1 MKEKSIDAR
10 IIPIL
15 CWSILVQ
22 IIFLLISAFSP
33 RFALRTDE
41 MRFALDLSSFISAL
55 ILILLLILL
64 LIPAIRSKINKTNFL
79 AVLFLLASITI
90 LARSIPPSLEKSGW
104 ISLIKGGINL
114 LRWDTTFYL
123 FIPLVF
129 IAWQYS
135 LREVVFYCIYI
146 TLLDILPFRI
156 FGEGDNFFFAIS
168 MMGNIV
174 RGFSLG
180 IIGWIA
186 YSLVDLQ
193 RSQQRELEAAN
204 RKLRKYALTAER
216 LAQSQERN
224 RIAREM
230 HDTLAHTLSGVAVQL
245 EAIKALFSKKPQQAK
260 QVLDRTL
267 ENTRHGLDETR
278 RALVDMRS
286 SAVETYGLKQAIENL
301 VISTAERGGFQSKVS
316 FPAGDVLLDEEASH
330 CIYRSVQEALENS
343 IKHSNAKNI
352 GVTLENQPNKITLKI
367 EDDGEGFNPKTLR
380 KEQMGIRGMRER
392 VELLGGTLSINSK
405 LDKGTN
411 IIIQLPRSD
420 D

>member
-1 MKEKSIDAR
+1 M
-10 IIPIL
+10 
-15 CWSILVQ
+15 
-22 IIFLLISAFSP
+22 
-33 RFALRTDE
+33 
-41 MRFALDLSSFISAL
+41 
-55 ILILLLILL
+55 
-64 LIPAIRSKINKTNFL
+64 
-79 AVLFLLASITI
+79 
-90 LARSIPPSLEKSGW
+90 
-104 ISLIKGGINL
+104 
-114 LRWDTTFYL
+114 
-123 FIPLVF
+123 
-129 IAWQYS
+129 
-135 LREVVFYCIYI
+135 
-146 TLLDILPFRI
+146 
-156 FGEGDNFFFAIS
+156 
-168 MMGNIV
+168 
-174 RGFSLG
+174 
-180 IIGWIA
+180 
-186 YSLVDLQ
+186 
-193 RSQQRELEAAN
+193 
-204 RKLRKYALTAER
+204 
-216 LAQSQERN
+216 
-224 RIAREM
+224 
-230 HDTLAHTLSGVAVQL
+230 QL

-316 FPAGDVLLDEEASH
+316 FPADDVLLDEEASH

-405 LDKGTN
+405 LDKGTK